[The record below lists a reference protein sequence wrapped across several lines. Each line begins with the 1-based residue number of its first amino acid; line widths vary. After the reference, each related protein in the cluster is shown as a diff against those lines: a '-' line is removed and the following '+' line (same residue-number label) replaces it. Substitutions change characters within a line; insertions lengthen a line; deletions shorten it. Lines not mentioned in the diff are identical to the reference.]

1 MEENVGYVSYVPF
14 KYKNVCK
21 AILKA
26 SKSNPFE
33 FNTTHSIFLLSL
45 LWHYIKLLQKPCS
58 GEVYIHWQ
66 TFFTRWSPSLDGI
79 MERLQ
84 NSMHACLGTDLTKQ
98 FDFPFMCLS
107 HFNPILCIEEK
118 GNVRFPPSKKNCT

>member
-1 MEENVGYVSYVPF
+1 
-14 KYKNVCK
+14 
-21 AILKA
+21 
-26 SKSNPFE
+26 
-33 FNTTHSIFLLSL
+33 
-45 LWHYIKLLQKPCS
+45 
-58 GEVYIHWQ
+58 
-66 TFFTRWSPSLDGI
+66 

-118 GNVRFPPSKKNCT
+118 GNVRFPPSKKIVHNEGTTCGHSQHIDLEIHCLALGNKSVDETKHTGSSLVPT